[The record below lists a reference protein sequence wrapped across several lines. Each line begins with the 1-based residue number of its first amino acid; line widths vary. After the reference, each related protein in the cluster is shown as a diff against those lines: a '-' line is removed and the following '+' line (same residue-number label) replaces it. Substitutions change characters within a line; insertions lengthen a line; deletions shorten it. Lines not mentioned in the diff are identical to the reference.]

1 MKRPKRGKLLEAAC
15 PTQKVEK
22 LLEAARPTQKV
33 EKLLEAARPEG
44 AEALSPGQR
53 PGLFCSVS
61 LSPCKG
67 KSFKTRGNLQSF
79 CPYRAPCR
87 LALYP
92 GRCPG
97 LRASALSGRIG

>member
-1 MKRPKRGKLLEAAC
+1 MIFFIFFSLSPYFGEVEIGDGEGNIEFIRAVRLKRPKRG
-15 PTQKVEK
+15 K

-33 EKLLEAARPEG
+33 EKLLEAARPER

-79 CPYRAPCR
+79 CPYR
-87 LALYP
+87 
-92 GRCPG
+92 
-97 LRASALSGRIG
+97 